1 MPLRPCGTCR
11 RPVPD
16 GRCAAHPPAANRYRP
31 NKPRGPYGTAEFKRN
46 RLIVLDAAGW
56 TCVVRGCG
64 AYADTADHITP
75 WTKGGSS
82 AVENLQAMCRPHN
95 SGKRDR

>member
-1 MPLRPCGTCR
+1 M
-11 RPVPD
+11 
-16 GRCAAHPPAANRYRP
+16 
-31 NKPRGPYGTAEFKRN
+31 
-46 RLIVLDAAGW
+46 
-56 TCVVRGCG
+56 VRGCG